1 MASCC
6 SIENKNDVYES
17 NTGIL
22 DFDKLEDYLYNIIN
36 RIDNMH
42 YITDTIDTR
51 DKTKIINKSHTNI
64 IYENYNNWLNQYNK
78 FIIFF
83 KEQLIHL
90 IKINKNIKN
99 DYSIKISELNSIN
112 LLYKKY
118 QIKKLYEIYDYIYK
132 NYVNDCDK
140 LKDVC
145 EIIEGFSDLDKKQK
159 EFKEEINIQIEE
171 IQNSILD
178 TENNVMNKFNNILI
192 FHKLKIDKF
201 DSNKL

>member
-1 MASCC
+1 MDSYC
-6 SIENKNDVYES
+6 SIENKNDVSES

-36 RIDNMH
+36 KIDDM
-42 YITDTIDTR
+42 YSITGTIDTR
-51 DKTKIINKSHTNI
+51 DKTKIINKSHTNV

-83 KEQLIHL
+83 KEQLIYL

-99 DYSIKISELNSIN
+99 DYSIKISELNNIN
-112 LLYKKY
+112 FLHKKY
-118 QIKKLYEIYDYIYK
+118 QVKKLYEIYDYIYK

-159 EFKEEINIQIEE
+159 EFKEEVNIQIEE

-178 TENNVMNKFNNILI
+178 TENNIMNKFNNILI
-192 FHKLKIDKF
+192 FYKFID
-201 DSNKL
+201 